1 MIGSAQGLPAMLQL
15 STTMRRTKTEDGG
28 VLLDVRLGRIFS
40 LNVVG
45 FRILDLLEKGFD
57 TAQIATEVSEA
68 YAMNLETVRA
78 DVCEFIELLSEQHI
92 LQLRAPAASGPVHL
106 P

>member
-1 MIGSAQGLPAMLQL
+1 MFEVS
-15 STTMRRTKTEDGG
+15 STVRRTMTEDGG
-28 VLLDVRLGRIFS
+28 ILLDIRLGRIFS

-57 TAQIATEVSEA
+57 TAQVAAEVSES

-78 DVCEFIELLSEQHI
+78 DLREFIEVLTKHHI
-92 LQLRAPAASGPVHL
+92 LHLRSQIAASGPVCPHER
-106 P
+106 